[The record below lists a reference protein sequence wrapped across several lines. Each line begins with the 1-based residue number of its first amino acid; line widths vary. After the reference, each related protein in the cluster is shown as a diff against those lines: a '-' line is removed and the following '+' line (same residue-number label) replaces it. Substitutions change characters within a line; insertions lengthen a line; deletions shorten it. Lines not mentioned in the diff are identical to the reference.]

1 MKQEAIKDYFIVN
14 GTIKKVDESN
24 IFKEIEKPSIYEVIR
39 IIDGVPLFL
48 EEHLDR
54 MYWSAELK
62 NYTIEVDKDK
72 IKGYIKSLIVKNN
85 VNKLNIKLLLGERQN
100 KEKIFLIYFI
110 ESFYPPQD
118 YYTDGIH
125 TILFDHE
132 RDNPNAKVLFSTFK
146 EEVSR
151 ELKKQGAFEALL
163 VNKSGYILEG
173 SRSNMFFVKNN
184 KVYTA
189 KAKDVLLGVTR
200 KHIFKACEKLN
211 IKIIEESISKKEL
224 HKLEGAFMTGT
235 SVNVLPIYS
244 IDNIKLDSIKN
255 KIIKEINNF
264 YSTEMADYIK
274 NNRQEWI

>member
-1 MKQEAIKDYFIVN
+1 MCSSD
-14 GTIKKVDESN
+14 
-24 IFKEIEKPSIYEVIR
+24 
-39 IIDGVPLFL
+39 L
-48 EEHLDR
+48 
-54 MYWSAELK
+54 
-62 NYTIEVDKDK
+62 
-72 IKGYIKSLIVKNN
+72 
-85 VNKLNIKLLLGERQN
+85 
-100 KEKIFLIYFI
+100 
-110 ESFYPPQD
+110 
-118 YYTDGIH
+118 
-125 TILFDHE
+125 
-132 RDNPNAKVLFSTFK
+132 DNPNAKVLFSTFK